1 MMPTTSWSVWR
12 SCLLPGTTGT
22 SHTLLAWLSVRENW
36 NMRTFIIRSKYLYPQ
51 TTWNSARIFSPS
63 LSPSLPPSPSS
74 SPLPLSPFPPPSLP
88 LFLSPSLPP
97 PLPPLPPPSPSLPPH
112 RQPYYAGWARLWR
125 WHLEWHLTRVILYS
139 SSLSRT
145 HGTSDIQDIQMLTQ
159 PWRKMNSTP
168 M

>member
-63 LSPSLPPSPSS
+63 LFFPPSPPPSLPPSPSC

-88 LFLSPSLPP
+88 LFLPPFLPF
-97 PLPPLPPPSPSLPPH
+97 LPPH
-112 RQPYYAGWARLWR
+112 PPSL
-125 WHLEWHLTRVILYS
+125 LTDNHIMQDERDYEGDIS
-139 SSLSRT
+139 
-145 HGTSDIQDIQMLTQ
+145 SDISRVSSFTRRHSHVHMVRQTFKTS
-159 PWRKMNSTP
+159 RC
-168 M
+168 